1 MKLQDLKKYT
11 DAELEALQFEMVKRG
26 NLVAANS
33 IANFKEFYGKTVR
46 VVKGRKVPKGT
57 TGVCFWMG
65 QTNYGKYG
73 DPWGIYTRY
82 RIGIKDDDGEV
93 YWTALDN
100 IELVR
105 LPEAV
110 SPRERS

>member
-46 VVKGRKVPKGT
+46 VVKGCKVPKGELRAYAFGWVRQT
-57 TGVCFWMG
+57 TANTEIRGGF
-65 QTNYGKYG
+65 
-73 DPWGIYTRY
+73 IYV
-82 RIGIKDDDGEV
+82 IG
-93 YWTALDN
+93 
-100 IELVR
+100 
-105 LPEAV
+105 
-110 SPRERS
+110 